1 MRSWRKT
8 EKLEMKI
15 REAAQGESPMVA
27 KISKMRLPTVA
38 YTILLLLVVG
48 LLFRLGNEN
57 FLSIYNLNTI
67 VGFAAVL
74 LMVALGQMCAI
85 LIGGIDLSV
94 GGLISFISV
103 VFTVLVKPIG
113 YWVYPICLLIGLLFG
128 FVNGFLLTRVK
139 IPSFIATL
147 GTGGILSSLALL
159 VSGTPVNVPA
169 STYSVLDVVNGSFL
183 KVSNVLYIAFLVFV
197 VFSIVLRL
205 TTVGRKIF
213 YVGSNIKMSWMSG
226 IDVAQIRNI
235 AFMLSGLGASIAG
248 IMISSVRYG
257 GDPVAGQVYVL
268 KSIAAVV
275 VGGTALTGGTGGPA
289 NTLFGTLLM
298 SVLDNGMNVVG
309 IDPYFQQSI
318 LGMMIIVSV
327 VLTFERGKTR
337 MIK

>member
-1 MRSWRKT
+1 
-8 EKLEMKI
+8 
-15 REAAQGESPMVA
+15 MVA

>member
-1 MRSWRKT
+1 MRMQVVANAQATIVARIRKVRIPT
-8 EKLEMKI
+8 I
-15 REAAQGESPMVA
+15 VY
-27 KISKMRLPTVA
+27 TVA
-38 YTILLLLVVG
+38 LLLVVG
-48 LLFRLGNEN
+48 LIFRLGNEN

-67 VGFAAVL
+67 VSFAAIL

-85 LIGGIDLSV
+85 LVGGIDLSV

-103 VFTVLVKPIG
+103 VFTVLVKPAG
-113 YWVYPICLLIGLLFG
+113 YFVYPICVVIGALFG
-128 FVNGFLLTRVK
+128 FVNGLLLTRIK

-147 GTGGILSSLALL
+147 GTGGILTSLALL
-159 VSGTPVNVPA
+159 VSETPVNVPS

-183 KVSNVLYIAFLVFV
+183 KVSAVLYIAFLIFLLFNV
-197 VFSIVLRL
+197 VMRL
-205 TTVGRKIF
+205 TSVGRKIF
-213 YVGSNIKMSWMSG
+213 YVGSNIRMSWMSG
-226 IDVAQIRNI
+226 IDVAKTRNI

-275 VGGTALTGGTGGPA
+275 VGGTALTGGTGGPV

-318 LGMMIIVSV
+318 LGIMIIVCV
-327 VLTFERGKTR
+327 VLTFERSKTPI
-337 MIK
+337 IK

>member
-1 MRSWRKT
+1 
-8 EKLEMKI
+8 
-15 REAAQGESPMVA
+15 MVA

-226 IDVAQIRNI
+226 IDVAQTRNI

>member
-1 MRSWRKT
+1 
-8 EKLEMKI
+8 MKI
-15 REAAQGESPMVA
+15 RDAVKAQPPIVA
-27 KISKMRLPTVA
+27 RVTRTRIPTVA
-38 YTILLLLVVG
+38 YTIVLLLLVG

-57 FLSIYNLNTI
+57 FLSVYNLNTI
-67 VGFAAVL
+67 VSFAAVL

-85 LIGGIDLSV
+85 LVGGIDLSV
-94 GGLISFISV
+94 GGLISLISV

-113 YWVYPICLLIGLLFG
+113 YWVYPICILIGIFFG
-128 FVNGFLLTRVK
+128 FLNGFLLTRVK

-147 GTGGILSSLALL
+147 GTGGILTSLALL
-159 VSGTPVNVPA
+159 VSGTPVNVPS
-169 STYSVLDVVNGSFL
+169 STYPLLDVVNGSFL
-183 KVSNVLYIAFLVFV
+183 KISNVLYIAFLILVF
-197 VFSIVLRL
+197 FSVVLRF
-205 TTVGRKIF
+205 TSIGRKIF

-226 IDVAQIRNI
+226 IDVAKTRNI
-235 AFMLSGLGASIAG
+235 AFMLSGVGASIAG

-275 VGGTALTGGTGGPA
+275 VGGTALTGGTGGPT

-318 LGMMIIVSV
+318 LGFMIIVSV
-327 VLTFERGKTR
+327 VLTFERSKTQ

>member
-1 MRSWRKT
+1 VPEIIVHDPAKKQPTIVARMR
-8 EKLEMKI
+8 
-15 REAAQGESPMVA
+15 
-27 KISKMRLPTVA
+27 RLQIPAIA
-38 YTILLLLVVG
+38 YTIALLVVVG

-67 VGFAAVL
+67 VGFAAIL

-103 VFTVLVKPIG
+103 VFTVWVKSLG
-113 YWVYPICLLIGLLFG
+113 LWVYPVCLFIGIFFG
-128 FVNGFLLTRVK
+128 FVNGLLLTRVK

-147 GTGGILSSLALL
+147 GTGGILTSLALL
-159 VSGTPVNVPA
+159 VSATPVNVPS
-169 STYSVLDVVNGSFL
+169 STYPVLDVVNGSFL
-183 KVSNVLYIAFLVFV
+183 KTGNVLFIAGAIFV
-197 VFSIVLRL
+197 LFTVVLRF
-205 TTVGRKIF
+205 TSVGRNIF

-226 IDVAQIRNI
+226 IDVGRTRCI

-248 IMISSVRYG
+248 IMISAVRYG

-275 VGGTALTGGTGGPA
+275 VGGTALTGGTGGSV

-318 LGMMIIVSV
+318 LGFMIIISV
-327 VLTFERGKTR
+327 VLTFERSKTQT
-337 MIK
+337 IK

>member
-1 MRSWRKT
+1 
-8 EKLEMKI
+8 MKI
-15 REAAQGESPMVA
+15 RDAVKAQPPIVA
-27 KISKMRLPTVA
+27 RVTRTRIPTVA
-38 YTILLLLVVG
+38 YTIVLLLLVG

-57 FLSIYNLNTI
+57 FLSVYNLNTI
-67 VGFAAVL
+67 VSFAAVL

-85 LIGGIDLSV
+85 LVGGIDLSV

-113 YWVYPICLLIGLLFG
+113 YWVYPICILIGIFFG
-128 FVNGFLLTRVK
+128 FLNGFLLTRVK

-147 GTGGILSSLALL
+147 GTGGILTSLALL
-159 VSGTPVNVPA
+159 VSGTPVNVPS
-169 STYSVLDVVNGSFL
+169 STYPLLDVVNGSFL
-183 KVSNVLYIAFLVFV
+183 KISNVLYIAFLILVF
-197 VFSIVLRL
+197 FSVVLRF
-205 TTVGRKIF
+205 TSIGRKIF

-226 IDVAQIRNI
+226 IDVAKTRNI
-235 AFMLSGLGASIAG
+235 AFMLSGVGASIAG

-275 VGGTALTGGTGGPA
+275 VGGTALTGGTGGPT

-318 LGMMIIVSV
+318 LGFMIIVSV
-327 VLTFERGKTR
+327 VLTFERSKTQ

>member
-1 MRSWRKT
+1 
-8 EKLEMKI
+8 
-15 REAAQGESPMVA
+15 MVA
-27 KISKMRLPTVA
+27 RIRKMRIPA
-38 YTILLLLVVG
+38 IGYTIVLLLALG

-57 FLSIYNLNTI
+57 FLSFYNLNTI
-67 VGFAAVL
+67 VSFAAVL

-85 LIGGIDLSV
+85 LVGGIDLSV

-103 VFTVLVKPIG
+103 VFTVLVKPAG
-113 YWVYPICLLIGLLFG
+113 YWVYPICLLIGLFFG
-128 FVNGFLLTRVK
+128 LVNGFLLTRVK

-147 GTGGILSSLALL
+147 GTGGILTSLALL
-159 VSGTPVNVPA
+159 VSGTPVNAPS
-169 STYSVLDVVNGSFL
+169 STYPVLDVVNGSFL
-183 KVSNVLYIAFLVFV
+183 KLSNALSIAFLIFV
-197 VFSIVLRL
+197 LFSIVLKL
-205 TTVGRKIF
+205 TIVGRKIF

-226 IDVAQIRNI
+226 IDVAQTRNI

-248 IMISSVRYG
+248 VMISSVRYG
-257 GDPVAGQVYVL
+257 GDPVAGQIYVL

-289 NTLFGTLLM
+289 NTLLGTLLM

-318 LGMMIIVSV
+318 LGSMIIISV
-327 VLTFERGKTR
+327 FLTFERSKTQ